1 MTNTE
6 PTDRQIVEGLA
17 RACRKYG
24 RWSTDFGRNGEWLLD
39 EAYEWNPE
47 TRQYVTG
54 ENNRPIRK
62 IVPIDTNALV
72 GGEVRI
78 EIGPK

>member
-1 MTNTE
+1 MIITTASGE
-6 PTDRQIVEGLA
+6 VLFRGPVRSLHMEFSQDGL
-17 RACRKYG
+17 
-24 RWSTDFGRNGEWLLD
+24 SFV